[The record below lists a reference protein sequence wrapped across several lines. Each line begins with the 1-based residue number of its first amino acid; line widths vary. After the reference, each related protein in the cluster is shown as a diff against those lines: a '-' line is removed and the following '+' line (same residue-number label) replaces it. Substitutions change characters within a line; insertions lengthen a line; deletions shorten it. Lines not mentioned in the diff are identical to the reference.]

1 MVVGAT
7 AVALTA
13 SGATALPLTA
23 AGASAARHVVP
34 LAGNWE
40 GSGSHGLPLSFALV
54 RRHGR
59 LQATSIALGAPL
71 TCPANERDAEVVP
84 LSQVAYAGPGAGG
97 GSSPAV
103 LSGLAERGDLAN
115 ITGAFATR
123 SSGSFSAQVKGSVG
137 CGWPAGTLSWRV
149 HRVRRLRVA
158 DRTWTAQLSGPTIV
172 GGEVKLA
179 VSAHGR
185 VLESFQSSFTC
196 RASSSAGSNRFAMAP
211 AYEFIRPDGRF
222 FSPLH
227 GNAIKRHPTIWAG
240 RFTAGGLLT
249 GTLSIYDSCTRR
261 LVDATFTAA
270 VPSRHG
276 R

>member
-1 MVVGAT
+1 MVVLA
-7 AVALTA
+7 AAIALTGSVA
-13 SGATALPLTA
+13 PALPLA
-23 AGASAARHVVP
+23 PAGAFVPRHVVP

-59 LQATSIALGAPL
+59 LLATSIALGAPL

-84 LSQVAYAGPGAGG
+84 LSQVAYAGPGAEG
-97 GSSPAV
+97 GSSQAL
-103 LSGLAERGDLAN
+103 LSGLAERGDVAN

-123 SSGSFSAQVKGSVG
+123 SSGLFSAQVKGSVG
-137 CGWPAGTLSWRV
+137 CGWPAGALSWRV

-158 DRTWTAQLSGPTIV
+158 DGTWIALLSGPTIV
-172 GGEVKLA
+172 DGEVKLI
-179 VSAHGR
+179 VSAQGR
-185 VLESFQSSFTC
+185 VLESFRSSFTC
-196 RASSSAGSNRFAMAP
+196 RAASSAGSNRFAMAP

-227 GNAIKRHPTIWAG
+227 GNAIKRHRTIWAG
-240 RFTAGGLLT
+240 RFTADGHLR